1 MADWTVISDSQ
12 VDPDAPITSELGYA
26 FRDNP
31 IAIAEGAAGAPRI
44 QDAALGGTVT
54 TAGRNWVA
62 ARSSAQALHALG
74 AYVMAVRTAGGVAA
88 PGDIVPGSQLASSN
102 AAGTGASSLPGN
114 WRCQGLVDGGSL
126 QGNTTLWQRVS

>member
-31 IAIAEGAAGAPRI
+31 IAITEGAAGAPRI

-54 TAGRNWVA
+54 AAGRNWVA

-74 AYVMAVRTAGGVAA
+74 AYVMARRLTSTTTSPGAIVAGS
-88 PGDIVPGSQLASSN
+88 DLASSN
-102 AAGTGASSLPGN
+102 AAGTGALSLPGN
-114 WRCQGLVDGGSL
+114 WRCQGATDGGTVD
-126 QGNTTLWQRVS
+126 GNTTLWQRVS